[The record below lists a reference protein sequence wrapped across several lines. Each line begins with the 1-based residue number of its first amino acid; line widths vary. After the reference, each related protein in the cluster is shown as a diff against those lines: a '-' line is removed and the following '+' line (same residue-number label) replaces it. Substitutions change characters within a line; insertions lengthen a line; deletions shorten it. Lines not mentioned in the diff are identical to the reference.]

1 MQRFTVHTLIDITE
15 TKMFKHQN
23 GSDMAKNQQQNFI
36 TLLQTIGLRVNPSFT
51 RSPVCE
57 EQDLKAW
64 HFGSEYKGN
73 HNVWTFDFEIE
84 YDGAFADQFDNQTG
98 LLVQDLH
105 FVPVISQLTETVT
118 LKLAVFDTTSSDYC
132 NTVVYTGA

>member
-1 MQRFTVHTLIDITE
+1 MQRFTLHTLIDITE

-36 TLLQTIGLRVNPSFT
+36 TLLQTIGLRVNPSFV

-57 EQDLKAW
+57 EHNLKTW

-73 HNVWTFDFEIE
+73 HRVWTFDFEIE

-105 FVPVISQLTETVT
+105 FVPVISQLSETVA

-132 NTVVYTGA
+132 NTVVYTGV